1 MHLTARD
8 ARRLAL
14 GAQGLG
20 ADRDRPVGIRQV
32 ARVINTVAQFQID
45 TVNVLARAHV
55 MPLYT
60 RLGAYDTTLL
70 TRAASTAPRRLFE
83 FWGHAASLID
93 IELYPAF
100 AFRRG
105 NAYPLTWGRIRELV
119 DAQPR
124 AIEEVEEMV
133 RRQGPVTARQLDFGE
148 PRVRDHWGWNWSV
161 AKTVLEWL
169 FWSGRVAVAGRTS
182 QFERIY
188 DLPERVIPARYI
200 AASPPWADGSPAEQE
215 EWTRAGHV
223 ELVRRAARALGVAT
237 LRCLADYFRTD
248 TALTRAAL
256 TTLVASGELVE
267 ASVEGLAGPAWVWHQ
282 ARPRRVT
289 GPTLVSP
296 FDSLAFERRRLAGLF
311 GTDYRISLYTP
322 ADQRVH
328 GYYVYLLL
336 LDDAFVARVDLKA
349 DRAVGVLRVQSA
361 WLEPAAASARSR
373 VATELVRELR
383 RLADWLGLGDI
394 QVADRG
400 DLAQEVARLV

>member
-1 MHLTARD
+1 MHLTLRE

-20 ADRDRPVGIRQV
+20 ADRDRPVGMRQV
-32 ARVINTVAQFQID
+32 ARVIDSVAQFQID
-45 TVNVLARAHV
+45 TVNVLARAHL

-60 RLGAYDTTLL
+60 RLGGYDTDLL
-70 TRAASTAPRRLFE
+70 AQASGTAGRRLFE

-93 IELYPAF
+93 IALYPAF

-105 NAYPLTWGRIRELV
+105 NAYSLTWGRIRQLV

-124 AIEEVEEMV
+124 AIEQVEEMV

-148 PRVRDHWGWNWSV
+148 QRVRDQWGWNWSV

-182 QFERIY
+182 QFERVY
-188 DLPERVIPARYI
+188 DLPERVIPARYL
-200 AASPPWADGSPAEQE
+200 AACQPWSEASPAERE
-215 EWTRAGHV
+215 AVTRAGHV
-223 ELVRRAARALGVAT
+223 ELVRRGARALGVAT
-237 LRCLADYFRTD
+237 ARCLADYFRTD
-248 TALTRAAL
+248 LAPTKAAIAE
-256 TTLVASGELVE
+256 LVASGELVE
-267 ASVEGLAGPAWVWHQ
+267 ASLEHLAAPVWVWHQ
-282 ARPRRVT
+282 ARPRRVA

-296 FDSLAFERRRLAGLF
+296 FDSLVFERRRLARLF
-311 GTDYRISLYTP
+311 NTDYRISLYTP

-336 LDDAFVARVDLKA
+336 LDEAFVARVDLKA
-349 DRAVGVLRVQSA
+349 DRGPGVLRVQSA
-361 WLEPAAASARSR
+361 WLEPSAASARSR

-383 RLADWLGLGDI
+383 RLADWLGLSDI

-400 DLAQEVARLV
+400 DLAPEVARLV